1 MPWQDWSFG
10 GAACASG
17 GGRVPSVP
25 DDRYRRITE
34 IADPPVDDWERQ
46 GALRVLTRVARDLER
61 EDSDAVISRLGRL
74 TQSQRDAVAEAMER
88 ILELG
93 E

>member
-1 MPWQDWSFG
+1 MNEDIEQ
-10 GAACASG
+10 AASAAPIELG
-17 GGRVPSVP
+17 
-25 DDRYRRITE
+25 
-34 IADPPVDDWERQ
+34 PPIDMWERQ
-46 GALRVLTRVARDLER
+46 GALRELTRVARDLEFD
-61 EDSDAVISRLGRL
+61 DSAAVIARLGRL

>member
-1 MPWQDWSFG
+1 MEGLDVRGVASG
-10 GAACASG
+10 SG
-17 GGRVPSVP
+17 GGRVPFVP

-46 GALRVLTRVARDLER
+46 GALRELTRVARDLER

>member
-1 MPWQDWSFG
+1 MKKRNEQTTTR
-10 GAACASG
+10 ALHHA
-17 GGRVPSVP
+17 
-25 DDRYRRITE
+25 
-34 IADPPVDDWERQ
+34 PPIDEWERQ
-46 GALRVLTRVARDLER
+46 GALHELARVARDLEA
-61 EDSDAVISRLGRL
+61 DDADAVIARLGRL

>member
-34 IADPPVDDWERQ
+34 VADPPVDDWERQ
-46 GALRVLTRVARDLER
+46 GALRELTRVARDLER